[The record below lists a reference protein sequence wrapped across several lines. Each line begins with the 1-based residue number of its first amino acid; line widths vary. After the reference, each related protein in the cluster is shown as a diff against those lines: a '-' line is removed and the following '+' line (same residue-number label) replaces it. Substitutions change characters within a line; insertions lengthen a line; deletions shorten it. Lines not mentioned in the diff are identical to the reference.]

1 MEQNQP
7 SAKATSRPPVEQG
20 ELPIQMAVVDALD
33 VKIQSG
39 EFLIPL
45 DILRR
50 TPITKKELLSKSRQR
65 GS

>member
-7 SAKATSRPPVEQG
+7 YAKATSSPPVEQG

-50 TPITKKELLSKSRQR
+50 TPITKEELLSKSRQR